1 MSRIGKKP
9 IPIPKGV
16 DVEVAGAVITVN
28 GPKGTLARSIHPSVD
43 AAIEDARVVVKK
55 HDDSPRT
62 DALQGLTRAL
72 VANMVI
78 GVSTGFTIDMDI
90 VGVGYRV
97 EQQGNQLTFSLG
109 YSHPVNVVLPEGI
122 SAKVE
127 KQTKLSLGG
136 IDKELLGLTCDRI
149 RRLRPPEPYKGKGIR
164 YANEVVRRKAG
175 KAGKTGSK

>member
-9 IPIPKGV
+9 IPLPQGV
-16 DVEVAGAVITVN
+16 KVEMADGAIKVN
-28 GPKGTLARSIHPSVD
+28 GPKGLLARKIHPSVSL
-43 AAIEDARVVVKK
+43 EM
-55 HDDSPRT
+55 DDSFLVIKKNDDSSKT
-62 DALQGLTRAL
+62 DALQGLTRAVL
-72 VANMVI
+72 ANMVT
-78 GVSTGFTIDMDI
+78 GVSSGFSQAMEI

-97 EQQGNQLTFSLG
+97 EQQGGVLVFNLG
-109 YSHPVNVVLPEGI
+109 YSHPINFEIPEGL

-127 KQTKLSLGG
+127 KQTKLVLEG

-164 YANEVVRRKAG
+164 YANERIKK